1 MAATSLLLALLSTS
15 GRAALLTAASGGG
28 GSTGPVLALL
38 LPLQLLSSLLSAS
51 VCVLGWLA
59 SHTALDVVCS
69 ERLRLLQR
77 GEAGPYAALVA
88 QGMGSDDA
96 IVQVGGLEGWA
107 WASVGDEPGGGGMLL
122 WC

>member
-1 MAATSLLLALLSTS
+1 M
-15 GRAALLTAASGGG
+15 
-28 GSTGPVLALL
+28 LALL

-77 GEAGPYAALVA
+77 GEVAPYAALVA

-96 IVQVGGLEGWA
+96 IVQVGG
-107 WASVGDEPGGGGMLL
+107 GGGGRGARWRPMRRWWHRAWAVTTLSCR
-122 WC
+122 WVEGGAGTGIF